1 MAKVFPFHGYRYNQE
16 QVEDLEKVVTQP
28 YDKIDQKLQQ
38 EYYEQSPYNIVRLI
52 LGKEEDRYQSAANN
66 LDNWIKN
73 QILIRDQKAGF
84 YLYTQEYE
92 VDGQKYIRKGFVGLG
107 ELEAGEG
114 VKAHE
119 NTMEGPKADRLNLI
133 RATEANFGH
142 IFMLYSDQKNEIN
155 NLFTELMKEEALFE
169 LRDEDQNLHKIWQL
183 TDSELIA
190 EIKEKMESKNL
201 YIADGHH
208 RYQTALNYQKE
219 CREKGWQADGVE
231 SFNHRLMTF
240 VNMDDPGLKVLPTH
254 RLLYGIKDFELDLF
268 LEKVAEDFNIKEFE
282 SKEKMYDYLDQNK
295 NEKVFGFKAVA
306 ALKYY
311 VFKFEN
317 EAVLNQIEGEFSQSY
332 KELDV
337 SILHNII
344 LDRYL
349 GIDKKALAAKTNL
362 DYIRYRD
369 RALRELGDGKYQAA
383 FILNP
388 TSVKEV
394 KDIADQGEKMPQKST
409 DFYPK
414 LLTGMVINKLSIKK

>member
-1 MAKVFPFHGYRYNQE
+1 MAKVFPFHGYRYNQK
-16 QVEDLEKVVTQP
+16 QVGELEKVVTQP
-28 YDKIDQKLQQ
+28 YDKIDQQLQE

-52 LGKEEDRYQSAANN
+52 LGKEEDRYYSAAEN
-66 LDNWIKN
+66 LNDWIKN
-73 QILIRDQKAGF
+73 QILVRDQKAGF
-84 YLYTQEYE
+84 YVYTQEYE
-92 VDGQKYIRKGFVGLG
+92 VDGKKFVRKGFIGLG
-107 ELEAGEG
+107 KLEAGEG

-119 NTMEGPKADRLNLI
+119 STMEGPKADRLKLI

-155 NLFTELMKEEALFE
+155 DLFTKLMQKKALFE
-169 LRDEDQNLHKIWQL
+169 VRDEDQNLHKVWQL

-190 EIKEKMESKNL
+190 RIKEKMESKNL

-208 RYQTALNYQKE
+208 RYQTALNYQRE

-254 RLLYGIKDFELDLF
+254 RLLYGIEDFKIDSF
-268 LEKVAEDFNIKEFE
+268 LEKAAEDFSIKEFD
-282 SKEKMYDYLDQNK
+282 SKEKMYNYLDQNTK
-295 NEKVFGFKAVA
+295 KKVFGFKAA
-306 ALKYY
+306 AEAEYY
-311 VFKFEN
+311 VFEFEN
-317 EAVLNQIEGEFSQSY
+317 EADLEQIEGGFSQAY

-344 LDRYL
+344 LDKYL
-349 GIDKKALAAKTNL
+349 GVDKKALAAKTNL

-369 RALRELGDGKYQAA
+369 RALEELEAGKYQAA

-394 KDIADQGEKMPQKST
+394 KNIADQGEKMPQKST

-414 LLTGMVINKLSIKK
+414 LLTGLVINKLSIKK

>member
-1 MAKVFPFHGYRYNQE
+1 MAKVFPFHGYRYNQK

-28 YDKIDQKLQQ
+28 YDKIDNEMQKK
-38 EYYEQSPYNIVRLI
+38 YYEQSPYNIVRLI
-52 LGKEEDRYQSAANN
+52 LGKEEDRYQSAAEN
-66 LDNWIKN
+66 LEKWIKE
-73 QILIRDQKAGF
+73 QILIRDQEAGF

-92 VDGQKYIRKGFVGLG
+92 VDGEKFVRKGFVGLG

-119 NTMEGPKADRLNLI
+119 STMEGPKADRLNLI
-133 RATEANFGH
+133 RAAEANFGH

-155 NLFTELMKEEALFE
+155 TLFARVMNKEALFE
-169 LRDEDQNLHKIWQL
+169 VRDEDQNLHKVWQIKN
-183 TDSELIA
+183 SELIK
-190 EIKEKMESKNL
+190 EIQEKMESKNL

-208 RYQTALNYQKE
+208 RYQTALNYQRE
-219 CREKGWQADGVE
+219 CKEKGWKADGVE

-254 RLLYGIKDFELDLF
+254 RLVYGIENFELNSF
-268 LEKVAEDFNIKEFE
+268 LEKVGEDFRIKEFE
-282 SKEKMYDYLDQNK
+282 LQEEMYDYLDQNQ
-295 NEKVFGFKAVA
+295 ERKVFGFKAETA
-306 ALKYY
+306 AEFY
-311 VFKFEN
+311 VFEFEN
-317 EAVLNQIEGEFSQSY
+317 EKVLAEVEGGFSKEY

-337 SILHNII
+337 SILHNIL
-344 LDRYL
+344 LDKYL
-349 GIDKKALAAKTNL
+349 GIDKKALAAKSNL

-369 RALRELGDGKYQAA
+369 QALKKLKTAKYQAA

-394 KDIADQGEKMPQKST
+394 KEIADQGEKMPQKST

-414 LLTGMVINKLSIKK
+414 LLTGLVINKLSIKK

>member
-1 MAKVFPFHGYRYNQE
+1 MAQVFPFHGYRYNQK

-28 YDKIDQKLQQ
+28 YDKIDNEMQKK
-38 EYYEQSPYNIVRLI
+38 YYEQSPYNIVRLI
-52 LGKEEDRYQSAANN
+52 LGKEENRYQSAAEN
-66 LDNWIKN
+66 LEKWIKE
-73 QILIRDQKAGF
+73 QILIQDQEAGF

-92 VDGQKYIRKGFVGLG
+92 VDGEKFVRRGFVGLG

-155 NLFTELMKEEALFE
+155 SLLAQVMKKEALFE
-169 LRDEDQNLHKIWQL
+169 VRDEDQNLHKIWQIK
-183 TDSELIA
+183 DSEI
-190 EIKEKMESKNL
+190 IKEVQKKMKSKNL

-208 RYQTALNYQKE
+208 RYQTALNYQHE
-219 CREKGWQADGVE
+219 CKEKGWEADGVE

-254 RLLYGIKDFELDLF
+254 RLVYGIEDFELNSF
-268 LEKVAEDFNIKEFE
+268 LEKVGEDFRIKEFKQ
-282 SKEKMYDYLDQNK
+282 KEEMYDYLDQNQDK
-295 NEKVFGFKAVA
+295 KVFGFKAEA
-306 ALKYY
+306 AEKYY
-311 VFKFEN
+311 IF
-317 EAVLNQIEGEFSQSY
+317 EFSNKEVLAEVEGDFSKEY

-337 SILHNII
+337 SILHNIL
-344 LDRYL
+344 LDKYL
-349 GIDKKALAAKTNL
+349 GIDKEALAAKSNL

-369 RALRELGDGKYQAA
+369 QALEKLKTGKYQAA

-394 KDIADQGEKMPQKST
+394 KEIADQGEKMPQKST

-414 LLTGMVINKLSIKK
+414 LLTGLVINKLSIKK

>member
-1 MAKVFPFHGYRYNQE
+1 MAKVFPFHGYRYNQQ
-16 QVEDLEKVVTQP
+16 QVGDLEKVVTQP
-28 YDKIDQKLQQ
+28 YDKIDQQLQE
-38 EYYEQSPYNIVRLI
+38 EYYDQSPYNIVRLI
-52 LGKEEDRYQSAANN
+52 LGKEEDRYQSAADN
-66 LDNWIKN
+66 LEDWIKS
-73 QILIRDQKAGF
+73 QILVRDQEAGF
-84 YLYTQEYE
+84 YLYTQEYQVE
-92 VDGQKYIRKGFVGLG
+92 GKKFVRKGFVGLG

-119 NTMEGPKADRLNLI
+119 NTMEGPKADRLKLI

-155 NLFTELMKEEALFE
+155 NLFTEIMQEEPLFE
-169 LRDEDQNLHKIWQL
+169 VRDEDQNLHKVWQL
-183 TDSELIA
+183 TDLELIS
-190 EIKEKMESKNL
+190 EIREKMDSKNL

-208 RYQTALNYQKE
+208 RYQTALNYQQE
-219 CREKGWQADGVE
+219 CVEKGWEADGVE

-254 RLLYGIKDFELDLF
+254 RLLYNIKDFELNSF
-268 LEKVAEDFNIKEFE
+268 LEKAAEDFSIKKFEIKEQ
-282 SKEKMYDYLDQNK
+282 MYNYLDQNQEK
-295 NEKVFGFKAVA
+295 KVFGFKAAEAVE
-306 ALKYY
+306 YY
-311 VFKFEN
+311 VFEFEN
-317 EAVLNQIEGEFSQSY
+317 EAVLNEVEGDFSQAY

-349 GIDKKALAAKTNL
+349 GIDKEALAAKSNL

-369 RALRELGDGKYQAA
+369 KALEKLGQEKYQAA

-414 LLTGMVINKLSIKK
+414 LLTGLVINKLSIKK

>member
-1 MAKVFPFHGYRYNQE
+1 MAKVFPFHGYRYNQK
-16 QVEDLEKVVTQP
+16 QVGDLEKLVTQP
-28 YDKIDQKLQQ
+28 YDKIDQQLQE
-38 EYYEQSPYNIVRLI
+38 EYYEQSPYNVVRLI
-52 LGKEEDRYQSAANN
+52 LGKEEDRYQSAADN
-66 LDNWIKN
+66 LNDWIKN
-73 QILIRDQKAGF
+73 EILVRDRKAGF

-92 VDGQKYIRKGFVGLG
+92 VDGEKFVRKGFVGLG

-119 NTMEGPKADRLNLI
+119 NTMEGPKADRLKLI

-155 NLFTELMKEEALFE
+155 NLFAELMQEEPLFE
-169 LRDEDQNLHKIWQL
+169 VQDEDQNLHKVWQL
-183 TDSELIA
+183 TDSDLIA

-208 RYQTALNYQKE
+208 RYQTALNYQQE
-219 CREKGWQADGVE
+219 CKGKGWQADGVE

-254 RLLYGIKDFELDLF
+254 RLLYNIKDFEINSL
-268 LEKVAEDFNIKEFE
+268 LEKAAEDFSIKEFE
-282 SKEKMYDYLDQNK
+282 SKEEMYTYLDQHQEK
-295 NEKVFGFKAVA
+295 KVFGFKAA
-306 ALKYY
+306 AAETYY
-311 VFKFEN
+311 VFEFEN
-317 EAVLNQIEGEFSQSY
+317 EAALDQIEGEFSRAY

-349 GIDKKALAAKTNL
+349 GIDKKALAAKSNL

-369 RALRELGDGKYQAA
+369 KALEKLEDNKYQAA

-414 LLTGMVINKLSIKK
+414 LLTGLVINKLSIKK

>member
-1 MAKVFPFHGYRYNQE
+1 MAKVFPFHGYRYNQNK
-16 QVEDLEKVVTQP
+16 VENLEKVVTQP
-28 YDKIDQKLQQ
+28 YDKIDTKLQK

-52 LGKEEDRYQSAANN
+52 LGKEEDRYQSAADN
-66 LDNWIKN
+66 LNSWIEN
-73 QILIRDQKAGF
+73 QILFRDHKPGF

-92 VDGQKYIRKGFVGLG
+92 VDGEKYIRKGIVGLG

-119 NTMEGPKADRLNLI
+119 NTMEGPKADRLKLI

-142 IFMLYSDQKNEIN
+142 IFMLYPDKKNEIN
-155 NLFTELMKEEALFE
+155 SLFDQIMKKEALFQVK
-169 LRDEDQNLHKIWQL
+169 DEDQNLHKVWQL
-183 TDSELIA
+183 TDP
-190 EIKEKMESKNL
+190 EIIKKIQKKMESKNL

-208 RYQTALNYQKE
+208 RYQTALNYQRE
-219 CREKGWQADGVE
+219 CREKGWEADGVE

-254 RLLYGIKDFELDLF
+254 RLLHGIKDFDLDLF
-268 LEKVAEDFNIKEFE
+268 LEKVGEDFRIEKFVD
-282 SKEKMYDYLDQNK
+282 KKKMYNYLDENREK
-295 NEKVFGFKAVA
+295 KVFGFKADSA
-306 ALKYY
+306 AEYY
-311 VFKFEN
+311 VFEFEN
-317 EAVLNQIEGEFSQSY
+317 KKVLDSVEGDFSRDY

-344 LDRYL
+344 LDKYL
-349 GIDKKALAAKTNL
+349 GIDKKALAAKSNL

-369 RALRELGDGKYQAA
+369 KALEKLEDSKYQAV

-414 LLTGMVINKLSIKK
+414 LLTGLVINKLSIIK

>member
-1 MAKVFPFHGYRYNQE
+1 MAEIFPFHGYRYNQK

-28 YDKIDQKLQQ
+28 YDKIDRQQQ
-38 EYYEQSPYNIVRLI
+38 EQYYNQSPYNIVRLI
-52 LGKEEDRYQSAANN
+52 LGKEENRYQSAADN
-66 LDNWIKN
+66 LEDWIKN
-73 QILIRDQKAGF
+73 QILIRDQEAGF
-84 YLYTQEYE
+84 YLYTQQYE
-92 VDGQKYIRKGFVGLG
+92 VEGEKFIRRGFVGLG

-155 NLFTELMKEEALFE
+155 NLLTQVMEEEALFE
-169 LRDEDQNLHKIWQL
+169 VKDEDQNLHKVWQL
-183 TDSELIA
+183 TDSKL
-190 EIKEKMESKNL
+190 IKEIQEKMKSKNL

-208 RYQTALNYQKE
+208 RYQTALNYQRE
-219 CREKGWQADGVE
+219 CKAKGWEADGVE

-254 RLLYGIKDFELDLF
+254 RLLYGLNDFEIDSFLD
-268 LEKVAEDFNIKEFE
+268 KAAEDFRIHEFE
-282 SKEKMYDYLDQNK
+282 NKEEIYDYLDQNRGK
-295 NEKVFGFKAVA
+295 KVFGFKAA
-306 ALKYY
+306 AAPTYY
-311 VFKFEN
+311 IFEFEN
-317 EAVLNQIEGEFSQSY
+317 KEVLESIEGDFSKEY

-369 RALRELGDGKYQAA
+369 KALEKLESGEYQAA

-394 KDIADQGEKMPQKST
+394 KNIADQGEKMPQKST

-414 LLTGMVINKLSIKK
+414 LLTGLVINKLSIKK

>member
-1 MAKVFPFHGYRYNQE
+1 MAKVFPFHGYRYNQK

-28 YDKIDQKLQQ
+28 YDKIDQQLQE
-38 EYYEQSPYNIVRLI
+38 EYYEKSPYNIVRLI
-52 LGKEEDRYQSAANN
+52 LGKEENRYQSAAEN
-66 LDNWIKN
+66 LEDWIKN
-73 QILIRDQKAGF
+73 QILIQDQKSGF

-92 VDGQKYIRKGFVGLG
+92 VDGEKFIRKGFVGLG

-155 NLFTELMKEEALFE
+155 NLFTELMREKPLFSVH
-169 LRDEDQNLHKIWQL
+169 DEDQNLHKVWQL

-190 EIKEKMESKNL
+190 EIKEKMKSKNL

-208 RYQTALNYQKE
+208 RYQTALNYQRE
-219 CREKGWQADGVE
+219 CKEKGWEADGVE

-254 RLLYGIKDFELDLF
+254 RLLYGIEDFELSSF
-268 LEKVAEDFNIKEFE
+268 LDKVGEDFSIQKFKN
-282 SKEKMYDYLDQNK
+282 KEKMYDYLDQHQ
-295 NEKVFGFKAVA
+295 EQKVFGFKADKA
-306 ALKYY
+306 ADYY
-311 VFKFEN
+311 VFEFEN
-317 EAVLNQIEGEFSQSY
+317 EDVLDAVEAEFSQDY

-344 LDRYL
+344 LDKYL

-369 RALRELGDGKYQAA
+369 KALENLEDGKYQAA

-388 TSVKEV
+388 TSVQEV

-414 LLTGMVINKLSIKK
+414 LLTGLVLNKLSIKK

>member
-1 MAKVFPFHGYRYNQE
+1 MAKVFPFHGYRYNQK
-16 QVEDLEKVVTQP
+16 QVEDLEKAVTQP
-28 YDKIDQKLQQ
+28 YDKIDQKLQE

-52 LGKEEDRYQSAANN
+52 LGKEENRYQSASKN
-66 LDNWIKN
+66 LDSWIKN
-73 QILIRDQKAGF
+73 QILIRDQEAGF

-92 VDGQKYIRKGFVGLG
+92 VDGEKFIRKGFVGLG
-107 ELEAGEG
+107 QLEAGEG

-142 IFMLYSDQKNEIN
+142 IFMLYSDKNNEIN
-155 NLFTELMKEEALFE
+155 NLFTELMKEKPLFE
-169 LRDEDQNLHKIWQL
+169 VRDEDQNLHKVWQL
-183 TDSELIA
+183 TDSGLIKK
-190 EIKEKMESKNL
+190 IQEKMEAKNL

-208 RYQTALNYQKE
+208 RYQTALNYQRE
-219 CREKGWQADGVE
+219 CKEKGWEADGVE

-254 RLLYGIKDFELDLF
+254 RLLYGLEVFELHSF
-268 LEKVAEDFNIKEFE
+268 LDQVDEDFSIQEFKDKEE
-282 SKEKMYDYLDQNK
+282 LYDYLDQNQDK
-295 NEKVFGFKAVA
+295 KVFGFKA
-306 ALKYY
+306 KSTDYY
-311 VFKFEN
+311 GFEFKN
-317 EAVLNQIEGEFSQSY
+317 EKVLDTIEGDFSRDY

-344 LDRYL
+344 LDKYL

-369 RALRELGDGKYQAA
+369 KALGTLSGDKYQAA

-388 TSVKEV
+388 TSVQEV

-414 LLTGMVINKLSIKK
+414 LLTGLVINKLSIKK

>member
-1 MAKVFPFHGYRYNQE
+1 MAKVFPFHGYRYNQQRVKE
-16 QVEDLEKVVTQP
+16 LEKIVTQP
-28 YDKIDQKLQQ
+28 YDKIDNELQ
-38 EYYEQSPYNIVRLI
+38 EKYYEQSPYNIVRLI
-52 LGKEEDRYQSAANN
+52 LGKEENRYQSAADN
-66 LDNWIKN
+66 LENWIKD
-73 QILIRDQKAGF
+73 QILIRDQDAGF

-92 VDGQKYIRKGFVGLG
+92 VDGEKFVRKGFVGLG

-155 NLFTELMKEEALFE
+155 NLFAEVMKKESLFE
-169 LRDEDQNLHKIWQL
+169 VRDEDHNLHKVWQL
-183 TDSELIA
+183 TDAELI
-190 EIKEKMESKNL
+190 KKVQKKMESKNL

-208 RYQTALNYQKE
+208 RYQTALNYQRE
-219 CREKGWQADGVE
+219 CREKGWEADGVE

-254 RLLYGIKDFELDLF
+254 RLLYGLKNFELNSF
-268 LEKVAEDFNIKEFE
+268 LDQVAEDFSIQEFKDKEE
-282 SKEKMYDYLDQNK
+282 MYDYLDQNQDK
-295 NEKVFGFKAVA
+295 KVFGFKAEA
-306 ALKYY
+306 AEYY
-311 VFKFEN
+311 VFEFEN
-317 EAVLNQIEGEFSQSY
+317 EKVLDTVEGDFSRDY

-337 SILHNII
+337 SILHNIL
-344 LDRYL
+344 LDKYL

-362 DYIRYRD
+362 DYIRYREN
-369 RALRELGDGKYQAA
+369 ALEKLESGKYQAA

-414 LLTGMVINKLSIKK
+414 LLTGLVINKLSLKK